1 MTCNFKTLNL
11 PDFDKVYEICDCGEH
26 IRNKKLTKCLTIR
39 NDGNDLMET
48 NLSTL
53 GQTLKKKFK
62 IHYLVVKTFI
72 LEFNDDIHII
82 IHKDNNT
89 KNNSLSNLEIMV
101 KEYEPEEEITCTFK
115 KILLPKHPNF
125 TKLYEV
131 CQCGK
136 HVKSLKS
143 GKFLTQRTTPKGYK
157 EVRLIDKTI
166 EKNIG
171 VHQMI
176 AYTYIGND
184 DPSKIPDHGNGIRD
198 DNRLENLSFK
208 TYSENNTRPDG
219 SMSRK
224 PVFKL
229 DIDNNII
236 HEYESTTEIRRKYK
250 SAEVTNIFKS
260 LNANVMEISAC
271 GFYWKYK
278 FEEDKTT
285 IYEPIENEEFKLITN
300 FKYYNKLTQIIEEFQ
315 FDSYEISNFGTIIN
329 KLGIKI
335 GFHGQGNYKSVQMTD
350 VVTNE
355 RKAFCIHNLVAE
367 YFLIKPE
374 NYDPKTFEIKFID
387 KDMNNMRFDN
397 LQWITHKDHHTE
409 LKGRKVKAIDKD
421 GKEYNFN
428 CISDAAIF
436 IEDIRK
442 KKGQY
447 PRSIKA
453 CFSGYQKTAYGF
465 IWQEI

>member
-219 SMSRK
+219 SMSR
-224 PVFKL
+224 
-229 DIDNNII
+229 D
-236 HEYESTTEIRRKYK
+236 RK
-250 SAEVTNIFKS
+250 
-260 LNANVMEISAC
+260 
-271 GFYWKYK
+271 
-278 FEEDKTT
+278 
-285 IYEPIENEEFKLITN
+285 
-300 FKYYNKLTQIIEEFQ
+300 
-315 FDSYEISNFGTIIN
+315 
-329 KLGIKI
+329 
-335 GFHGQGNYKSVQMTD
+335 
-350 VVTNE
+350 
-355 RKAFCIHNLVAE
+355 
-367 YFLIKPE
+367 
-374 NYDPKTFEIKFID
+374 
-387 KDMNNMRFDN
+387 
-397 LQWITHKDHHTE
+397 TH
-409 LKGRKVKAIDKD
+409 V
-421 GKEYNFN
+421 
-428 CISDAAIF
+428 
-436 IEDIRK
+436 
-442 KKGQY
+442 
-447 PRSIKA
+447 
-453 CFSGYQKTAYGF
+453 
-465 IWQEI
+465 